1 MRPAASPLLIN
12 DAASSPPPA
21 LEQRPRAEEEPEE
34 GRAPEGRPPHVA
46 DLVREPGDLI
56 DRGAREETD
65 ETRRRSATE
74 EEEEEEEEEERGD
87 DASSARDDDRI
98 WRERW
103 GDRRDAGVGGTHVIH
118 SLSRAV
124 RRADGGADGGAEPR
138 AGDHPVRAPLV
149 EHRRRSARLG
159 NDECDDGDDAFTNS
173 PARRRDLRESPAA
186 PRVDVKRRGT
196 SPRRGRDPRSRP

>member
-1 MRPAASPLLIN
+1 MYYGMRRVRIIFYCNERAWFMRPAASPLLIN

-74 EEEEEEEEEERGD
+74 EEEEEEEEERGER
-87 DASSARDDDRI
+87 RRRVE
-98 WRERW
+98 RE
-103 GDRRDAGVGGTHVIH
+103 
-118 SLSRAV
+118 
-124 RRADGGADGGAEPR
+124 
-138 AGDHPVRAPLV
+138 
-149 EHRRRSARLG
+149 RRRS
-159 NDECDDGDDAFTNS
+159 
-173 PARRRDLRESPAA
+173 DLA
-186 PRVDVKRRGT
+186 
-196 SPRRGRDPRSRP
+196 